1 MTAKT
6 AEASTVHEPLG
17 KPSGPGLWHHKGMQL
32 PAYIQHVAHHLIA
45 QGRDE
50 SRAIEMAVGIVKN
63 WAAGHDGHGN
73 KVHPDVQA
81 AAAKNIA
88 QWEALK
94 AKASGRSVMTAAQR
108 AEMTTQSINDLPDS
122 AFAYIEPGGTK
133 DSSGKTVPRS
143 LRHFPV
149 HDAAHT
155 RNALARAPQSP
166 FGDKA
171 MPKIREAAK
180 KFGIDVA
187 GDSSGSGRAE
197 DGPQPFTRAFP
208 LQDISIRAD
217 GTGRTVDAYA
227 AIFETPQPIHDADG
241 DYIEV
246 IDPAAFNRILPKLA
260 PQGSRA
266 NWRVGVFYNHGMTIH
281 GTPSDQNSMP
291 IGTPLEI
298 KADSRGLFTR
308 TRYHKGHLADTVL
321 EAIREGAL
329 SGYSFSGR
337 FDRSAPPRPRGGW
350 RPDMRGTLPV
360 VRRTESTLREYGPTP
375 FPYYPDAAITAV
387 RADLVTAQLDQVTE
401 ALRSGT
407 LDSLPDFAAPD
418 ERGSAPG
425 DSPPRGRSAR
435 SVKQEMTANRAAFLL
450 RHRR

>member
-1 MTAKT
+1 MDAQ
-6 AEASTVHEPLG
+6 EAARAAGMVTN
-17 KPSGPGLWHHKGMQL
+17 PSGTERLHQYWVHGEGAAKIRWGSPGDFDRCVRHLSKYIRDAKGYCNL
-32 PAYIQHVAHHLIA
+32 AHH
-45 QGRDE
+45 
-50 SRAIEMAVGIVKN
+50 
-63 WAAGHDGHGN
+63 AALGFYPATH
-73 KVHPDVQA
+73 A
-81 AAAKNIA
+81 AMEKHAT
-88 QWEALK
+88 
-94 AKASGRSVMTAAQR
+94 GRSAMTGSER
-108 AEMTTQSINDLPDS
+108 AEMSSASINDLPDS
-122 AFAYIEPGGTK
+122 AFAYIEGGGKK

-171 MPKIREAAK
+171 MPAIRRAAK
-180 KFGIDVA
+180 KFGIEVSAD
-187 GDSSGSGRAE
+187 SGRAE
-197 DGPQPFTRAFP
+197 DAPLPFARSFP
-208 LQDISIRAD
+208 LEDISIRAD
-217 GTGRTVDAYA
+217 GSGRTVDAYA
-227 AIFETPQPIHDADG
+227 AVFETPQPIHDGDG

-260 PQGSRA
+260 PQSGRS

-291 IGTPLEI
+291 IGTALEV

-308 TRYHKGHLADTVL
+308 TRYHKGQLADTIL

-337 FDRSAPPRPRGGW
+337 FDRSAPPKPRGGW
-350 RPDMRGTLPV
+350 GVDSRGSLPV

-387 RADLVTAQLDQVTE
+387 RADLVAAQVDQVTE
-401 ALRSGT
+401 ALRSGAL
-407 LDSLPDFAAPD
+407 LDSLPDSGAPSD
-418 ERGSAPG
+418 G
-425 DSPPRGRSAR
+425 DSPAADSPVRRSGR
-435 SVKQEMTANRAAFLL
+435 SVKEEIDAQRAAFLL
-450 RHRR
+450 RYRR